1 MTSSQRLRRVEVED
15 GWIDATGCV
24 RPFYPK
30 ITVFYILDPRG
41 TINLKQYN
49 SIKNKCMMELLVTSP
64 NLIFIF

>member
-1 MTSSQRLRRVEVED
+1 MASSQRLRGVEVED

-49 SIKNKCMMELLVTSP
+49 SIKINA
-64 NLIFIF
+64 